1 MPTPLDGCF
10 WSFKIQY
17 MLVALVRGNTVI
29 DWGFFARRKIIIQVN
44 YYTWKHVPIKT
55 NNSNKILLNFYT
67 NFKKAKCLNKLANVR
82 IWKLKFSFCTN
93 LGLKS
98 NEKSRIVQQN
108 KSNYEISLLLLVILI
123 FFFNYT
129 WVLIPASL
137 KQPEI

>member
-10 WSFKIQY
+10 WSFKIKY
-17 MLVALVRGNTVI
+17 MLVPLVRGKTVT
-29 DWGFFARRKIIIQVN
+29 DWVFFARWKIIMQVN

-55 NNSNKILLNFYT
+55 NNSNKILLNFFT

-82 IWKLKFSFCTN
+82 IWKLKFSFWTN

-98 NEKSRIVQQN
+98 NEKSRMRN
-108 KSNYEISLLLLVILI
+108 KTKVITQISLLLLVILI